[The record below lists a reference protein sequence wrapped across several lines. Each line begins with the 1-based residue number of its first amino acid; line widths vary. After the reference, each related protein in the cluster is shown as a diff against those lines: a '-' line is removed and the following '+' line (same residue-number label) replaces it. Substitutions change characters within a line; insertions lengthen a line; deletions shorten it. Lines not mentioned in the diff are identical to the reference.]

1 LTAEIDG
8 VPVWVENLTRAC
20 PIMITGHNAEHLVE
34 DVIFENCQVAGTPL
48 SLTQIQSNAFTN
60 KIVVQEK
67 RVEP

>member
-1 LTAEIDG
+1 
-8 VPVWVENLTRAC
+8 
-20 PIMITGHNAEHLVE
+20 MIIGHNAEHLVE
-34 DVIFENCQVAGTPL
+34 DVIFENSQVAGTPL